1 METRV
6 TSRTLES
13 PVGARPIQLIVLALC
28 MLINVLDGYDLQA
41 AGFTST
47 SIMAEWD
54 VAPAVMGLAIFSSGL
69 LGVGLGSLLLAPAAD
84 RYGRRPTILLGLV
97 MITVGML
104 AVWVTATPA
113 QLSGLRF
120 LTGLGIGTLLPTLNT
135 LVAEYTPIAWQ
146 SLTVSIYAT
155 GYPIGAALSG
165 IVAPSLIEHIGW
177 RAVYVGGGSVSLI
190 LALAVLAL
198 LPESLEFLL
207 KIQPRGALER
217 ARAIAARLQI
227 APPETLPP
235 PPATV
240 RSSPLTPFQ
249 RGLATR
255 TALIGAAFFLLWVTE
270 FFIVNWTPAI
280 LNREGFTLA
289 SSALGG
295 VMLTLGGM
303 AGTLL
308 VGAFGVRFGLVR
320 VCVVY
325 LTAGFLMTLVFAFT
339 SHPSAILPICAI
351 LGFLLYGS
359 AVGLYA
365 VVARIFPLEVR
376 ATGTGVALAAGRA
389 GAVVGLSLGGVL
401 MGLGWNRST
410 YVTVLALPVV
420 AAILATHALRPFVLQ
435 PDRS

>member
-1 METRV
+1 
-6 TSRTLES
+6 
-13 PVGARPIQLIVLALC
+13 
-28 MLINVLDGYDLQA
+28 
-41 AGFTST
+41 
-47 SIMAEWD
+47 MAEWD

-69 LGVGLGSLLLAPAAD
+69 LGVGLGLVALLAPAAD

-104 AVWVTATPA
+104 AVWVTTTPA

-177 RAVYVGGGSVSLI
+177 RAVYVGGGSVSI
-190 LALAVLAL
+190 RPCACGVRTASGVVGVSAED
-198 LPESLEFLL
+198 PASWA
-207 KIQPRGALER
+207 RLER
-217 ARAIAARLQI
+217 ARVIAARLQI

-235 PPATV
+235 PAATV

-308 VGAFGVRFGLVR
+308 VGAFGVRFGIGR

-339 SHPSAILPICAI
+339 SHPVQSCPSAQSSDFCCTAQPWACTRSLR
-351 LGFLLYGS
+351 GFS
-359 AVGLYA
+359 
-365 VVARIFPLEVR
+365 RSKCVR
-376 ATGTGVALAAGRA
+376 RVQ
-389 GAVVGLSLGGVL
+389 
-401 MGLGWNRST
+401 GWRW
-410 YVTVLALPVV
+410 
-420 AAILATHALRPFVLQ
+420 Q
-435 PDRS
+435 PDVRVPSWASPWEAF